1 MSGTDTGEGDLL
13 PPREALGMKLGIVGK
28 GGVGK
33 TTLSA
38 LIAQE
43 YAARGLRVLAI
54 DTDSNPNLAFSLGL
68 DAEQADDIPL
78 LPRSVVVGKGGDGS
92 MTTAELINTYGAV
105 TPSQVT
111 LLHAM
116 RITQAGAG

>member
-1 MSGTDTGEGDLL
+1 
-13 PPREALGMKLGIVGK
+13 MKLGIVGK

-38 LIAQE
+38 LLAQA

-54 DTDSNPNLAFSLGL
+54 DTDSNPNLAHSLGL
-68 DAEQADDIPL
+68 NADQADEIPL
-78 LPRSVVVGKGGDGS
+78 LPRSVVVGGGDGA
-92 MTTAELINTYGAV
+92 MTPAELVGEYGV
-105 TPSQVT
+105 MTPANVM
-111 LLHAM
+111 LIHAM

>member
-1 MSGTDTGEGDLL
+1 
-13 PPREALGMKLGIVGK
+13 MKLGIVGK

-43 YAARGLRVLAI
+43 YASRGLRVLAI

-68 DAEQADDIPL
+68 NAEQADDIPL
-78 LPRSVVVGKGGDGS
+78 LPRWRRRHDHRRAHQPVRGGDPVPGD
-92 MTTAELINTYGAV
+92 AAARHAHH
-105 TPSQVT
+105 PSGGRLNV
-111 LLHAM
+111 
-116 RITQAGAG
+116 R

>member
-1 MSGTDTGEGDLL
+1 
-13 PPREALGMKLGIVGK
+13 MKLGIVGK

-38 LIAQE
+38 LLAQE

-54 DTDSNPNLAFSLGL
+54 DTDSNPNLAHSLGL
-68 DAEQADDIPL
+68 NSQQADDIPL
-78 LPRSVVVGKGGDGS
+78 LHRSVVVGRGEGS
-92 MTTAELINTYGAV
+92 LTPAELVNQYGAV

>member
-1 MSGTDTGEGDLL
+1 
-13 PPREALGMKLGIVGK
+13 MKLGIVGK

-38 LIAQE
+38 LLAQE
-43 YAARGLRVLAI
+43 YASRGLRVLAI
-54 DTDSNPNLAFSLGL
+54 DTDSNPNLAHSLGL
-68 DAEQADDIPL
+68 TSQQADDIPL
-78 LPRSVVVGKGGDGS
+78 LPRSVVVGRGEGS
-92 MTTAELINTYGAV
+92 LTPAELVNQYGMV

>member
-1 MSGTDTGEGDLL
+1 
-13 PPREALGMKLGIVGK
+13 MKLGIVGK

-33 TTLSA
+33 TTISA
-38 LIAQE
+38 LLAQV
-43 YAARGLRVLAI
+43 YAERGQRVLAI
-54 DTDSNPNLAFSLGL
+54 DTDSNPNLAVSLGL
-68 DAEQADDIPL
+68 SAEQADEVPL
-78 LPRSVVVGKGGDGS
+78 LPRSVVVGGGDGQ
-92 MTTAELINTYGAV
+92 TTPAELVRQYGAV

>member
-1 MSGTDTGEGDLL
+1 
-13 PPREALGMKLGIVGK
+13 MKLGIVGK

-38 LIAQE
+38 LLAQA

-54 DTDSNPNLAFSLGL
+54 DTDSNPNLATSLGL
-68 DAEQADDIPL
+68 DPDQADEIPL
-78 LPRSVVVGKGGDGS
+78 LPRSVVVGAGDGAI
-92 MTTAELINTYGAV
+92 TPAELVNQYGAV

>member
-1 MSGTDTGEGDLL
+1 
-13 PPREALGMKLGIVGK
+13 MKLGVVGK

-33 TTLSA
+33 TTISA
-38 LIAQE
+38 LLAQV
-43 YAARGLRVLAI
+43 YASRGQRVLAI
-54 DTDSNPNLAFSLGL
+54 DTDSNPNLAISLGL
-68 DAEQADDIPL
+68 DPAQADDVPL
-78 LPRSVVVGKGGDGS
+78 LPRAMVVGTGDGDLS
-92 MTTAELINTYGAV
+92 PSQLIEQYGAP

>member
-1 MSGTDTGEGDLL
+1 
-13 PPREALGMKLGIVGK
+13 MKLGIVGK

-38 LIAQE
+38 LISQVYAQ
-43 YAARGLRVLAI
+43 RGKRVLAI
-54 DTDSNPNLAFSLGL
+54 DTDSNPNLAISLGL
-68 DAEQADDIPL
+68 DPDQADQVPL
-78 LPRSVVVGKGGDGS
+78 LPRSLVVGSGS
-92 MTTAELINTYGAV
+92 GAMTPADLVREYGAV
-105 TPSQVT
+105 TPAEVT

>member
-1 MSGTDTGEGDLL
+1 
-13 PPREALGMKLGIVGK
+13 MKLGIVGK

-38 LIAQE
+38 LLAQA

-54 DTDSNPNLAFSLGL
+54 DTDSNPNLATSLGL
-68 DAEQADDIPL
+68 NPDQADEVPL
-78 LPRSVVVGKGGDGS
+78 LPRSVVVGSGDGAL
-92 MTTAELINTYGAV
+92 TPAELVNQYGAT

>member
-1 MSGTDTGEGDLL
+1 
-13 PPREALGMKLGIVGK
+13 MKLGIVGK

-38 LIAQE
+38 LLAQA

-54 DTDSNPNLAFSLGL
+54 DTDSNPNLATSLGL
-68 DAEQADDIPL
+68 DPEQADEVPL
-78 LPRSVVVGKGGDGS
+78 LPRSVVVGAGDGAL
-92 MTTAELINTYGAV
+92 TPAELVSQYGAV

>member
-1 MSGTDTGEGDLL
+1 
-13 PPREALGMKLGIVGK
+13 MKLGIVGK

-38 LIAQE
+38 LFAQE
-43 YAARGLRVLAI
+43 YARRGLRVLAI
-54 DTDSNPNLAFSLGL
+54 DTDSNPNLAHSLGL
-68 DAEQADDIPL
+68 NAEQADDIPL
-78 LPRSVVVGKGGDGS
+78 LPRSVVVGMGGDGA
-92 MTTAELINTYGAV
+92 MTPAELINTYGAV
-105 TPSQVT
+105 TPSSVT

>member
-1 MSGTDTGEGDLL
+1 
-13 PPREALGMKLGIVGK
+13 MKIGIVGK

-38 LIAQE
+38 LLAQV
-43 YAARGLRVLAI
+43 YAARGQRVLAI

-68 DAEQADDIPL
+68 DADQADAIPL
-78 LPRSVVVGKGGDGS
+78 LPRSTVVGRGDGAL
-92 MTTAELINTYGAV
+92 TPAELVQQYGAV

>member
-1 MSGTDTGEGDLL
+1 
-13 PPREALGMKLGIVGK
+13 MKLGIVGK

-38 LIAQE
+38 LLAQT
-43 YAARGLRVLAI
+43 YAEKGRRVLAI
-54 DTDSNPNLAFSLGL
+54 DTDSNPNLAISLGL
-68 DAEQADDIPL
+68 DPTEADSLPVVPRALVMGGGEKGLTPAQL
-78 LPRSVVVGKGGDGS
+78 LQ
-92 MTTAELINTYGAV
+92 EYGTV

-111 LLHAM
+111 LLNAM

>member
-1 MSGTDTGEGDLL
+1 
-13 PPREALGMKLGIVGK
+13 MKLGIVGK

-38 LIAQE
+38 LLAQT
-43 YAARGLRVLAI
+43 YAARGYRVLAI

-68 DAEQADDIPL
+68 TDQQAEDIPL
-78 LPRSVVVGKGGDGS
+78 LPRSVVVGSGDGAL
-92 MTTAELINTYGAV
+92 TPAELVNQYGAV

>member
-1 MSGTDTGEGDLL
+1 
-13 PPREALGMKLGIVGK
+13 MKLGIVGK

-38 LIAQE
+38 LLAQA

-54 DTDSNPNLAFSLGL
+54 DTDSNPNLATSLGL
-68 DAEQADDIPL
+68 NPDQADEIPL
-78 LPRSVVVGKGGDGS
+78 LPRSVVVGAGDGAL
-92 MTTAELINTYGAV
+92 TPAELVNQYGAV
-105 TPSQVT
+105 TPSQLT

>member
-1 MSGTDTGEGDLL
+1 
-13 PPREALGMKLGIVGK
+13 MKLGVVGK

-33 TTLSA
+33 TTTSA
-38 LIAQE
+38 LLAKA
-43 YAARGLRVLAI
+43 YAARGDRVLAI

-68 DAEQADDIPL
+68 GAEAADEVPL
-78 LPRSVVVGKGGDGS
+78 LPRSLVVGSGGGITPAD
-92 MTTAELINTYGAV
+92 LVRQYGAV
-105 TPSQVT
+105 TPSEVT

>member
-1 MSGTDTGEGDLL
+1 
-13 PPREALGMKLGIVGK
+13 MKLGIVGK

-38 LIAQE
+38 LLAQA

-54 DTDSNPNLAFSLGL
+54 DTDSNPNLATSLGL
-68 DAEQADDIPL
+68 NPDQADEIPL
-78 LPRSVVVGKGGDGS
+78 LPRSVVIGAGDGA
-92 MTTAELINTYGAV
+92 MTPAELMSQYGAV

>member
-1 MSGTDTGEGDLL
+1 
-13 PPREALGMKLGIVGK
+13 MKLGIVGK

-43 YAARGLRVLAI
+43 YASRGLRVLAI
-54 DTDSNPNLAFSLGL
+54 DTDSNPNLAHSLGL
-68 DAEQADDIPL
+68 NAQQADDIPL
-78 LPRSVVVGKGGDGS
+78 LPRSVVVGRGEGS
-92 MTTAELINTYGAV
+92 MTPAELVNQYGAV

>member
-1 MSGTDTGEGDLL
+1 
-13 PPREALGMKLGIVGK
+13 MKLGIVGK

-38 LIAQE
+38 LLAQT

-54 DTDSNPNLAFSLGL
+54 DTDSNPNLAHSLGL
-68 DAEQADDIPL
+68 SAQQADEVPL
-78 LPRSVVVGKGGDGS
+78 LPRSVVVGGGEGS
-92 MTTAELINTYGAV
+92 LTPAQLVNQYGAV